1 MCSFALIGYFIFIGI
16 LILSYVLLHG
26 KTYHKNK
33 FNVGWFFFHQNEVI
47 GIFYIQFVKM
57 VHLFIFSTI
66 ATNPFW
72 GLKILFY
79 HAYRQGLSNI
89 TKYNITYLSRK
100 ELNSCWNLLV
110 KFFEG
115 NSLECNSFVILKP
128 SSMNFPK
135 RMSCWSTADW
145 TDNWWWR
152 VSIIL
157 LLMLIS
163 CRIFDVNIL
172 KFGASTEMRF
182 YKYIDSCRVFGD
194 ITHI

>member
-1 MCSFALIGYFIFIGI
+1 MCSLTQIGYFIFIGI

-26 KTYHKNK
+26 KTYQENK
-33 FNVGWFFFHQNEVI
+33 FNAG
-47 GIFYIQFVKM
+47 GIFLSK
-57 VHLFIFSTI
+57 
-66 ATNPFW
+66 W
-72 GLKILFY
+72 GHRNILYSICKDGTFT
-79 HAYRQGLSNI
+79 HFTRLQARSSNI

-100 ELNSCWNLLV
+100 ELNSCRNLLV

-115 NSLECNSFVILKP
+115 NSLACSSFVNLKP

-182 YKYIDSCRVFGD
+182 INYIDSFRV
-194 ITHI
+194 ILI

>member
-1 MCSFALIGYFIFIGI
+1 MGYFIFIGI
-16 LILSYVLLHG
+16 LILFYVSLHG
-26 KTYHKNK
+26 KTYQENK
-33 FNVGWFFFHQNEVI
+33 FNGRGIVFYQNEFI
-47 GIFYIQFVKM
+47 GIFHIQIVEM
-57 VHLFIFSTI
+57 VQLFIFSTI
-66 ATNPFW
+66 ASYYIY
-72 GLKILFY
+72 L
-79 HAYRQGLSNI
+79 AYRQGLSNL
-89 TKYNITYLSRK
+89 TTYNITYLSRK
-100 ELNSCWNLLV
+100 ELKSCWNLLV

-115 NSLECNSFVILKP
+115 KSLECNSFVILKP

-182 YKYIDSCRVFGD
+182 YKYIDSCRVFGGN
-194 ITHI
+194 I